1 MFNNGGRIKLNW
13 NIAKDRS
20 WGGNATEAKICLPQD
35 VPCDVTKAKTGGN
48 MLSIRWAL
56 LATHSVDFNGRVNST
71 ERGLWCNVVSASHCV
86 PLRMTHRNNL
96 SLSQCQE
103 TLCFSRTAALL
114 YLDFYISV
122 SWPRFPF
129 SFDCREAPSQISGP
143 SELYGRDSVYKHCPW
158 LSFLSFLPNGLLFIN
173 TLRLLYAVFKKKNW
187 NGMERRKNRN
197 EKVKRKKL
205 RGKWFNIPF
214 RFSWRASI
222 LLVSHGYKSV
232 DTFNW

>member
-1 MFNNGGRIKLNW
+1 
-13 NIAKDRS
+13 
-20 WGGNATEAKICLPQD
+20 
-35 VPCDVTKAKTGGN
+35 

-71 ERGLWCNVVSASHCV
+71 ERGLWCKVVSPSHCV

-96 SLSQCQE
+96 SWSQCQE

-129 SFDCREAPSQISGP
+129 SFDCQEAPSQISGP
-143 SELYGRDSVYKHCPW
+143 SELYGRDFVYQHCPW

-173 TLRLLYAVFKKKNW
+173 NLRLLYAVFKKKKLKW
-187 NGMERRKNRN
+187 NGEEKEQEWESKTKKAERKM
-197 EKVKRKKL
+197 V
-205 RGKWFNIPF
+205 
-214 RFSWRASI
+214 
-222 LLVSHGYKSV
+222 
-232 DTFNW
+232 